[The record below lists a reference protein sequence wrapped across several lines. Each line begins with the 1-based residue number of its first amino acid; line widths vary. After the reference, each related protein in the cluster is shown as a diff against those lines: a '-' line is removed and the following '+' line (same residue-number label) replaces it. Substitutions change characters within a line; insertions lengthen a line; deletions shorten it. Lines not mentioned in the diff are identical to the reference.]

1 MWHPR
6 MNPATAQ
13 MWGPCK
19 EAGARADAASAP
31 ADTLAGLSVEVARR
45 HLARAFRERNIDTPE
60 VDARIIVG
68 HALGLDHAALVAQ
81 SSRVLVPQEA
91 DAIAALAARRCAH
104 EPVARIL
111 GCKEFWGLPLRVNAE
126 TLL

>member
-6 MNPATAQ
+6 MNPATSQ

-31 ADTLAGLSVEVARR
+31 AHTLAGLSVEVARR
-45 HLARAFRERNIDTPE
+45 HLARAFRERNVDTPE

-68 HALGLDHAALVAQ
+68 HALELDHAALVAQ
-81 SSRVLVPQEA
+81 SGRVLVPEEA
-91 DAIAALAARRCAH
+91 DAIAALAARRCVH

-111 GCKEFWGLPLRVNAE
+111 GCKEFWGL
-126 TLL
+126 TCG